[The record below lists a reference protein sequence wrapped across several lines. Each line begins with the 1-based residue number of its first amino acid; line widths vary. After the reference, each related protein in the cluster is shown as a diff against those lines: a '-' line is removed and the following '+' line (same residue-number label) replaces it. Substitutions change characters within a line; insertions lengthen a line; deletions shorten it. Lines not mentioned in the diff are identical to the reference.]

1 MSLDFPH
8 RLGAGIYADMRLAAL
23 RIMLVLAGLVVG
35 LHAQNVQLGLEAAVQ
50 WKWSVLPSE
59 EKDWGL
65 SVTEPLP
72 TPGAPPTNG
81 PTPPT
86 KDSSAQ
92 AGPSIAP
99 GNYEV
104 KRGDA
109 LAIISRKSGVP
120 VRQLKIFNA
129 LTNDTI
135 RIGQILRIPTAADLV
150 ALATPVPVPVTP
162 SPSTTPVPGKP
173 KKTPQKAPVEPEID
187 SVAEATL
194 IQVFLDRENFS
205 SGPIDGNE
213 SGAFRNLTGIYLGVH
228 PDLQAPD
235 ALRAKA
241 VAVVGEPFT
250 TYKLQPSD
258 FRFISPPKASAIP
271 KPASPPPM
279 SHAKDAGAKTLP
291 APSTAPSRPTV
302 TYEELLAVTFSAY
315 RTPWEFVAERF
326 HCDEAFL
333 RRLNSNIKIVPT
345 AETVFK
351 VPNVTPF
358 EIEKCF
364 ESPLRPKADP
374 EKPITAAIVELSR
387 LEIRQGDQFIASM
400 PMSIARPGLHG
411 RGSWTILGA
420 IPGPRLATRQEPT
433 TTPKTTTEP
442 GVAVP
447 SPTPTP
453 ASKTPEQILA
463 AGPRNPVGVYWINL
477 AKADSTTPLPYGLHG
492 TAIPNR
498 MKTQESLGGLRL
510 TNWDIARA
518 VRMLPEGTPL
528 AWK

>member
-1 MSLDFPH
+1 MGLANLRSL
-8 RLGAGIYADMRLAAL
+8 
-23 RIMLVLAGLVVG
+23 LVLAGLVAVG
-35 LHAQNVQLGLEAAVQ
+35 LHAQNVQPGLEAAVK

-59 EKDWGL
+59 EKDWGFP
-65 SVTEPLP
+65 VTEPVP
-72 TPGAPPTNG
+72 APVATSTNG
-81 PTPPT
+81 PTGEKRDPAVP
-86 KDSSAQ
+86 
-92 AGPSIAP
+92 AGPSIDP
-99 GNYEV
+99 GDYEV
-104 KRGDA
+104 KKGDA

-120 VRQLKIFNA
+120 VRQLKLFNE
-129 LTNDTI
+129 LTKDTI
-135 RIGQILRIPTAADLV
+135 RIGQILKIPTVADL
-150 ALATPVPVPVTP
+150 ASLATPVPAALPAP
-162 SPSTTPVPGKP
+162 SPTPVPGKG
-173 KKTPQKAPVEPEID
+173 KKSPAKAPVEPEID
-187 SVAEATL
+187 LVAEATL
-194 IQVFLDRENFS
+194 IQVFLDRENFTG
-205 SGPIDGNE
+205 GPIDGND
-213 SGAFRNLTGIYLGVH
+213 SGAFRAVAGIYLGIH

-241 VAVVGEPFT
+241 VAVVGEPFA

-258 FRFISPPKASAIP
+258 FRFISPPKATFIS
-271 KPASPPPM
+271 KPFSPPPVLH
-279 SHAKDAGAKTLP
+279 SKDAGARTLP

-302 TYEELLAVTFSAY
+302 TYEELLAARFSAY

-364 ESPLRPKADP
+364 DSPLRPKADP
-374 EKPITAAIVELSR
+374 EKPITAAIVERSR
-387 LEIRQGDQFIASM
+387 LEIRQGDQLIASM

-420 IPGPRLATRQEPT
+420 IAGPRLATRQEPT
-433 TTPKTTTEP
+433 TAPKATTEP

-447 SPTPTP
+447 SPEPTP
-453 ASKTPEQILA
+453 PATSLAGDQILA
-463 AGPRNPVGVYWINL
+463 AGPRNPVGVYWIDL

-492 TAIPNR
+492 TGIPNR

-518 VRMLPEGTPL
+518 VRLLPEGTPL

>member
-1 MSLDFPH
+1 MRFPP
-8 RLGAGIYADMRLAAL
+8 LPIL
-23 RIMLVLAGLVVG
+23 LVLAGLVAG
-35 LHAQNVQLGLEAAVQ
+35 LHAQNVQPGLEAAVK

-65 SVTEPLP
+65 SLTEPIP
-72 TPGAPPTNG
+72 TPSVPPTNG
-81 PTPPT
+81 LTPAK
-86 KDSSAQ
+86 KDSPGQ

-99 GNYEV
+99 GDYEV

-109 LAIISRKSGVP
+109 LAIVSRKSGVP
-120 VRQLKIFNA
+120 VRQLKQFNA

-135 RIGQILRIPTAADLV
+135 RIGQILKIPTAADLA
-150 ALATPVPVPVTP
+150 ALATPVPATP
-162 SPSTTPVPGKP
+162 SPSATPGPGKR
-173 KKTPQKAPVEPEID
+173 KKAPEKAPEEPEID
-187 SVAEATL
+187 PIAEATL
-194 IQVFLDRENFS
+194 IEVFLDRENFS
-205 SGPIDGNE
+205 SGPIDGDE
-213 SGAFRNLTGIYLGVH
+213 SAAFRALTGIYLGIH
-228 PDLQAPD
+228 PDLQAAD

-271 KPASPPPM
+271 KPASPPPV
-279 SHAKDAGAKTLP
+279 SHAKDAGARTLP
-291 APSTAPSRPTV
+291 APSTAPARPTV
-302 TYEELLAVTFSAY
+302 TYEELLAVTYSAY

-351 VPNVTPF
+351 VPNVAPF

-364 ESPLRPKADP
+364 ASPLRPKADP
-374 EKPITAAIVELSR
+374 EKPITAAIVQLSR
-387 LEIRQGDQFIASM
+387 LEIHQGDQLIASM

-411 RGSWTILGA
+411 KGSWTILGA
-420 IPGPRLATRQEPT
+420 IAGPRLATRQEST
-433 TTPKTTTEP
+433 NTPKATAEP
-442 GVAVP
+442 GVADP

-453 ASKTPEQILA
+453 APASVGPEQILA
-463 AGPRNPVGVYWINL
+463 AGPRNPVGVYWIDL

-498 MKTQESLGGLRL
+498 MRTQQSLGGLRL